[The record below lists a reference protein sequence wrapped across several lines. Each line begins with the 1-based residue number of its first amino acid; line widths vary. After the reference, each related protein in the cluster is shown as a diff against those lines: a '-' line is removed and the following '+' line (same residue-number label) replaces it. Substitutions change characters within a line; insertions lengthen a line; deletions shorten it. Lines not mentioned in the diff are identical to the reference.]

1 MLSPTV
7 VTDVGIDDSLL
18 SEELFGPICPVI
30 KATYKDAV
38 HQTNSGPHPLAIYI
52 FSSDRSEI
60 GYVLQNTISGGV
72 TINDVLMHYGVPGAP
87 FGGVGDSGQG
97 YYHGKYGFMA
107 FTHQRTILEMPTWMD
122 RLMAF
127 RYPPFDMKN
136 MSNFVVKNNLG
147 FRRGEAMEDQ
157 VVGGSRSWV
166 WAGFGVLVA
175 SAIGV
180 AVKNPQSVRGLFLQ
194 I

>member
-7 VTDVGIDDSLL
+7 VTDVSVDDSLL

-30 KATYKDAV
+30 KATYQDAV
-38 HQTNSGPHPLAIYI
+38 RLTNISGPHPLAIYI

-60 GYVLQNTISGGV
+60 DHGGFA
-72 TINDVLMHYGVPGAP
+72 INDVLMHYGVPGAP

-122 RLMAF
+122 KLTAF

-147 FRRGEAMEDQ
+147 FRRGETMEDQ
-157 VVGGSRSWV
+157 VVGGSRSCL
-166 WAGFGVLVA
+166 WAATGVLVA

-180 AVKNPQSVRGLFLQ
+180 AVKNPQSVRGLFL
-194 I
+194 

>member
-1 MLSPTV
+1 MTQVNALSL
-7 VTDVGIDDSLL
+7 IYS
-18 SEELFGPICPVI
+18 
-30 KATYKDAV
+30 
-38 HQTNSGPHPLAIYI
+38 SGPHPLAIYI

-60 GYVLQNTISGGV
+60 NHGNIHPSHRIGSLLTLHAVLQNTISGGV

-157 VVGGSRSWV
+157 VVGGSRSWL
-166 WAGFGVLVA
+166 WAATGVLVA

-180 AVKNPQSVRGLFLQ
+180 VVKKRQNVHELFL
-194 I
+194 